1 MTVNLATLYSRLG
14 KLMGIAKTQI
24 DARAAITSRV
34 TTLDGSYDAASRYMF
49 TPVLNYFENLGK
61 TQDKSITQA
70 VSGAVKTLTEMVT
83 ADNPSIP
90 KNVNAAMAELNRQMI
105 ASSSSFPLNAISFG
119 IVSYNGTNVGT
130 GKVVLNSYPV
140 QMSPTETLRFE
151 CVSDVSTGTAA
162 GSEAFKVVG
171 SANVSDITSDLYP
184 AGSGANTTLV
194 STNYDDGQTVLQN
207 GTFENW
213 TASVP
218 DGWTINAGAAYVTQL
233 SSGAFRGSSA
243 LQLDGTAATNISQ
256 ILPTSICYP
265 NRRVTFGMWVKL
277 TQGSPTLALKL
288 ELRETAGGTLL
299 ATATLA
305 GSLTSSYQLVTAS
318 YIFSAYAPYPEIAA
332 YISYPLQAGV
342 KVAVD
347 CAFVTTPAQ
356 QGKNGQF
363 ITILG
368 GDVNWRIGD
377 YATVAITNNYAAT
390 VLNYTERFF
399 APCAN
404 GIELPGS
411 SSPTIANSVIP

>member
-14 KLMGIAKTQI
+14 KLMGVAKTQI

-49 TPVLNYFENLGK
+49 TPVLNYFQNLGK
-61 TQDKSITQA
+61 TQDRSITQA

-83 ADNPSIP
+83 ADNASIP
-90 KNVNAAMAELNRQMI
+90 KNVNAAMAELNRQMV
-105 ASSSSFPLNAISFG
+105 ASSSSFPQNSLSIG
-119 IVSYNGTNVGT
+119 VVSYVGTGT
-130 GKVVLNSYPV
+130 GKVVINQFPS
-140 QMSPTETLRFE
+140 QMSPNETLRFE
-151 CVSDVSTGTAA
+151 CVGDITTGTAA
-162 GSEAFKVVG
+162 GSEAFKVIG

-184 AGSGANTTLV
+184 AGSGANTTLI
-194 STNYDDGQTVLQN
+194 STNYEDGQNVVQN

-213 TASVP
+213 TGGVP

-256 ILPTSICYP
+256 ILPTSICFP

-277 TQGSPTLALKL
+277 TLGTPTLTLKL
-288 ELRETAGGTLL
+288 ELRETAGATLL
-299 ATATLA
+299 ATASLV
-305 GSLTSSYQLVTAS
+305 GSLTSSWQFVSAS
-318 YIFSAYAPYPEIAA
+318 YTFATNAPYPEIAA
-332 YISYPLQAGV
+332 YILYPLEAGV

-363 ITILG
+363 ITIVS

-377 YATVAITNNYAAT
+377 YATVAITNDYAAT

-399 APCAN
+399 APFAN
-404 GIELPGS
+404 GIELPVS
-411 SSPTIANSVIP
+411 ASPTIANSVIP

>member
-14 KLMGIAKTQI
+14 KLMGVAKTQI

-49 TPVLNYFENLGK
+49 TPVLNYFQNLGK
-61 TQDKSITQA
+61 TQDRSITQA

-90 KNVNAAMAELNRQMI
+90 KNVNAAIAELNRQMI
-105 ASSSSFPLNAISFG
+105 VSSSSFPLNSISQG
-119 IVSYNGTNVGT
+119 IVSYLGTGT
-130 GKVVLNSYPV
+130 GKVVLNDFPV
-140 QMSPTETLRFE
+140 QMSPNETLRFE
-151 CVSDVSTGTAA
+151 CVGDITTGTAA
-162 GSEAFKVVG
+162 GSEVFKVVG

-184 AGSGANTTLV
+184 GGSGANTTLV
-194 STNYDDGQTVLQN
+194 SSNYQDGQNVVQN

-213 TASVP
+213 TGGVP

-233 SSGAFRGSSA
+233 SSGAFLGSSA
-243 LQLDGTAATNISQ
+243 LELDGTAATNISQ

-277 TQGSPTLALKL
+277 TLGSPTLALKI
-288 ELRETAGGTLL
+288 ELRETADATLL

-305 GSLTSSYQLVTAS
+305 GSLTSSWQFISAS
-318 YIFSAYAPYPEIAA
+318 YKFTAGSPYPEIAA
-332 YISYPLQAGV
+332 YISYPLEAGV

-363 ITILG
+363 ITIVS

-377 YATVAITNNYAAT
+377 YATVAITNNYAAI

-399 APCAN
+399 APSAN
-404 GIELPGS
+404 GIYLPGS
-411 SSPTIANSVIP
+411 ASPTIANGVIP

>member
-1 MTVNLATLYSRLG
+1 
-14 KLMGIAKTQI
+14 MGIAKTQI

-83 ADNPSIP
+83 ADNASIP
-90 KNVNAAMAELNRQMI
+90 KNVNAAIAELNRQMV
-105 ASSSSFPLNAISFG
+105 ASSSSFPQNSISIGAASYFG
-119 IVSYNGTNVGT
+119 TGT
-130 GKVVLNSYPV
+130 GKVVINQFPS
-140 QMSPTETLRFE
+140 QMSPNETLRFE
-151 CVSDVSTGTAA
+151 CVGDITTGTAA
-162 GSEAFKVVG
+162 GSEAFKVIG

-194 STNYDDGQTVLQN
+194 SSNYEDGQNVLQN

-213 TASVP
+213 TGSVP
-218 DGWTINAGAAYVTQL
+218 DGWTVNAGAAYVMQL

-243 LQLDGTAATNISQ
+243 LELEGTAATNISQ

-288 ELRETAGGTLL
+288 ELRETAGATLL

-318 YIFSAYAPYPEIAA
+318 YTFAANAPYPEIAA

-363 ITILG
+363 ITIVS

-399 APCAN
+399 APFAN
-404 GIELPGS
+404 GIELPVS
-411 SSPTIANSVIP
+411 ASPTIANSVIP

>member
-49 TPVLNYFENLGK
+49 TPVLNYFQNLGK
-61 TQDKSITQA
+61 TQDRSITQA

-90 KNVNAAMAELNRQMI
+90 KNVNAAIAELNRQMI
-105 ASSSSFPLNAISFG
+105 VSSSSFPLNSISQG
-119 IVSYNGTNVGT
+119 IVSYLGTGT
-130 GKVVLNSYPV
+130 GKVVLNDFPV
-140 QMSPTETLRFE
+140 QMSPNETLRFE
-151 CVSDVSTGTAA
+151 CVGDITTGTAA
-162 GSEAFKVVG
+162 GSEVFKVVG

-184 AGSGANTTLV
+184 GGSGANTTLV
-194 STNYDDGQTVLQN
+194 SSNYQDGQNVVQN

-213 TASVP
+213 TGGVP

-233 SSGAFRGSSA
+233 SSGAFLGSSA
-243 LQLDGTAATNISQ
+243 LELDGTAATNISQ

-277 TQGSPTLALKL
+277 TLGSPTLALKI
-288 ELRETAGGTLL
+288 ELRETADATLL
-299 ATATLA
+299 ATATLV
-305 GSLTSSYQLVTAS
+305 GSLTSSWQFISAS
-318 YIFSAYAPYPEIAA
+318 YTFATNAPYPEIAA
-332 YISYPLQAGV
+332 YILYPLEAGV

-347 CAFVTTPAQ
+347 CAFVTVPAQ

-363 ITILG
+363 ITIVS
-368 GDVNWRIGD
+368 GDVDWRIGD
-377 YATVAITNNYAAT
+377 YATVAITNDYAAT

-399 APCAN
+399 APSAN
-404 GIELPGS
+404 GIYLPGS
-411 SSPTIANSVIP
+411 ASPTIANGVIP